1 MNLLKKHFLFY
12 HIFQCIPSSNKCNP
26 YDICNKRCS
35 IITKEYYHLST
46 IVSKNVSINTLT
58 NVTKEIQYCF
68 VLIVEVGGG
77 AVIKC
82 FRGKIVGNFAQ
93 ILQNDPLLQLGTE
106 EI

>member
-1 MNLLKKHFLFY
+1 MFY
-12 HIFQCIPSSNKCNP
+12 HIFQHIPSSNKCNP

-35 IITKEYYHLST
+35 INTKEYYHLNT
-46 IVSKNVSINTLT
+46 IVSKNVSINTLA
-58 NVTKEIQYCF
+58 NITKEVQYCF
-68 VLIVEVGGG
+68 VLIVEGG

-93 ILQNDPLLQLGTE
+93 ILQNDPLLQSGTE

>member
-77 AVIKC
+77 GG
-82 FRGKIVGNFAQ
+82 RGGRGGCNKMLSRENCWEFCSNSAK
-93 ILQNDPLLQLGTE
+93 
-106 EI
+106 